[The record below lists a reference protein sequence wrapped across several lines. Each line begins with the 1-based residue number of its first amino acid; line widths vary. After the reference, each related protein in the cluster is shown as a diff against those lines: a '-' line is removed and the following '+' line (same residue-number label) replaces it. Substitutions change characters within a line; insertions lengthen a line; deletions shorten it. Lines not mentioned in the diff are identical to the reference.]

1 MRFTAKFA
9 KTARRAQRRAAGR
22 IAGLLL
28 SLVFVLSAAPAFAQ
42 GCQMCYESAKGAPKD
57 GQRALQRAI
66 LVLLVPPLGAM
77 TFGVGLAF
85 RYGKRR
91 DRENGDVSS

>member
-1 MRFTAKFA
+1 MGRAAKYA
-9 KTARRAQRRAAGR
+9 KASQRARRKAGR
-22 IAGLLL
+22 WLSSLWLGLILA
-28 SLVFVLSAAPAFAQ
+28 LSAAPAFAQ
-42 GCQMCYESAKGAPKD
+42 GCAMCYESAKGAPKD
-57 GQRALQRAI
+57 GQRALSRAI

-91 DRENGDVSS
+91 DRENGDPSA